1 MQNLKYYAGRYSPI
15 MYTSVVLLGIMSLLS
30 PPASAAR
37 LATEAIDVLKEAQGA
52 DTAFIGR
59 YFGPDQDSVLSFNSN
74 IDPSGNSFN
83 YSLVPGSKYLGLDTT
98 LSTSGNFNSSTNA
111 WDVVSLGSLGSQP
124 WSANA
129 SGTFDSDKGDYNWK
143 TPPIPFPPSF
153 GLVSLDYH
161 SSVIYDDRP
170 LSAKFSSADVSFT
183 INNNSVLTVKA
194 DDYLRG
200 LGDVSRPKLDWYWKL
215 KDVRFSVLN
224 NIKPSEFQ
232 IISLGETPAT
242 GNGVFSTRITPLAVP
257 EPSSILSTLVF
268 SAFGTCVILKCK
280 LKQKKLGELDTVV

>member
-1 MQNLKYYAGRYSPI
+1 MQNLEYYVSRYSPI
-15 MYTSVVLLGIMSLLS
+15 VSTSVVILGIMSLLS

-74 IDPSGNSFN
+74 IDSSGNSFN
-83 YSLVPGSKYLGLDTT
+83 YSLVPGSKYLGLNTT
-98 LSTSGNFNSSTNA
+98 LSTFGNFNSSTND
-111 WDVVSLGSLGSQP
+111 WDVVSLGSLGSQS

-143 TPPIPFPPSF
+143 TPPIPFPPFF
-153 GLVSLDYH
+153 GSVSLDYH
-161 SSVIYDDRP
+161 SNVIYDDKP

-183 INNNSVLTVKA
+183 INNNSILSVKA
-194 DDYLRG
+194 DDYLKRLDDG
-200 LGDVSRPKLDWYWKL
+200 SPPKYEWYWIL
-215 KDVRFSVLN
+215 KDVKFSALN
-224 NIKPSEFQ
+224 NIQSSEFQ
-232 IISLGETPAT
+232 LISLGQTPVT
-242 GNGVFSTRITPLAVP
+242 GNGVFSTRITPLSVP

-268 SAFGTCVILKCK
+268 GTFGTCVILKRK